1 MPKVKINDIELY
13 YETHGEGPAIV
24 FAHGAGGNHLSWWQ
38 QIPAFS
44 SDYRCITFD
53 HRGWGASVE
62 PPGGPGRA
70 AFVEDV
76 KQLLDHLGVEQT
88 FLVAQSMGGRACLG
102 FALTYPERT
111 LGLVLGDTTGGAT
124 DPALVEAMQGAP
136 APGPGLNRMLAQ
148 TTIERRSDLAFL
160 YSEISDLN
168 PPRPATQAGNDGGPM
183 AADLQKLTIPTL
195 LIVGE
200 EDAIA
205 PVKVMQALQGLIPS
219 SRLEVVPGAAHST
232 YFEQPAEFNRLVRE
246 FFTPVLAGTAAVV
259 ADA

>member
-1 MPKVKINDIELY
+1 M
-13 YETHGEGPAIV
+13 
-24 FAHGAGGNHLSWWQ
+24 
-38 QIPAFS
+38 
-44 SDYRCITFD
+44 
-53 HRGWGASVE
+53 
-62 PPGGPGRA
+62 
-70 AFVEDV
+70 
-76 KQLLDHLGVEQT
+76 
-88 FLVAQSMGGRACLG
+88 
-102 FALTYPERT
+102 
-111 LGLVLGDTTGGAT
+111 
-124 DPALVEAMQGAP
+124 
-136 APGPGLNRMLAQ
+136 
-148 TTIERRSDLAFL
+148 AFL
-160 YSEISDLN
+160 YSEISDLK